1 MNKPPVLAI
10 INTSP
15 DVVEMLRIAFEV
27 AGIVAVSTY
36 SRDIRSGAIDIEAFM
51 RQHRPNAVLYDIA
64 PPYPNNWLLFQ
75 HVASLPAFQGVPLI
89 VTTTNKAQMDKLA
102 LGSGLHLFEI
112 VGTPF
117 NLEELVEEVRQAM
130 KARPTR

>member
-1 MNKPPVLAI
+1 MTKPPVLAI

-15 DVVEMLRIAFEV
+15 DVVEMLRVAFEV

-36 SRDIRSGAIDIEAFM
+36 SHDIRSGAIDIEAFM

-75 HVASLPAFQGVPLI
+75 HVASLPAFAGVPLI
-89 VTTTNKAQMDKLA
+89 VTTTNKAQMEKLA
-102 LGSGLHLFEI
+102 LGSDLRLFEI

-117 NLEELVEEVRQAM
+117 NLHELVEEVRQAINS
-130 KARPTR
+130 RPTR